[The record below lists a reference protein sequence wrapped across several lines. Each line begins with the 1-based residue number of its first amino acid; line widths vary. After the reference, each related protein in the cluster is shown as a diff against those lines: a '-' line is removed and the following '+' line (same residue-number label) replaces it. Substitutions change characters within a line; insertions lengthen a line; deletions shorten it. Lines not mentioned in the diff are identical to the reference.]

1 MTQDRPVPQN
11 KTSIPSPGD
20 RKAAACRLRLIPPL
34 LLGLLAACGA
44 GPDQAAGGRGGGQGF
59 GAGAPVTVVA
69 QRLQPQAFVDSYTAL
84 GTAQANESIEITV
97 RSSSIVTRI
106 DFREGQRVN
115 AGQVL
120 VELDTRQE
128 AASLSL
134 AEAQLKQAE
143 SQYRRSQAL
152 AATQVVSAAD
162 LDQLEANLAVARA
175 QLRGAQARLDT
186 LSVRAPFAGVVGLR
200 KISLGDL
207 VSPDTV
213 ITTLDDVSSIKL
225 GFSIPE
231 AFMDTVRTG
240 MPISAVTTVYPGRPF
255 AGEVT
260 SIDSR
265 VDPVTRSVAVIATL
279 PNAGGALKPGMFMTV
294 NLEKRREAVL
304 LIAEESLVP
313 REGRQYVF
321 VIEDGKAAEREVLLG
336 GRTPGFA
343 EIRSG
348 LEAGA
353 LVVTEGTQ
361 RLHDGTPVSVN
372 PGT

>member
-1 MTQDRPVPQN
+1 MPQN
-11 KTSIPSPGD
+11 NTPGQSFTSHRTAIQL
-20 RKAAACRLRLIPPL
+20 ARLVPAL
-34 LLGLLAACGA
+34 LCGLLAACGS
-44 GPDQAAGGRGGGQGF
+44 GPDQAAGSPGGPSGF
-59 GAGAPVTVVA
+59 GGAAPVAVIA
-69 QRLQPQAFVDSYTAL
+69 QRLEPQSFIDSYTAL
-84 GTAQANESIEITV
+84 GTAQAKESIEVTV
-97 RSSSIVTRI
+97 RSSSVVTGI
-106 DFREGQRVN
+106 NFREGQQVR

-175 QLRGAQARLDT
+175 QVRGARARLDT

-200 KISLGDL
+200 KVSLGDL

-213 ITTLDDVSSIKL
+213 ITTLDDVSTIKL

-231 AFMDTVRTG
+231 TFMDTVHTG
-240 MPISAVTTVYPGRPF
+240 MPISAVTAVYPDRPF
-255 AGEVT
+255 VGEVT

-294 NLEKRREAVL
+294 KLEKRREAVL

-321 VIEDGKAAEREVLLG
+321 VVEDGKAAEREVVLG

-353 LVVTEGTQ
+353 VVVTEGTQ
-361 RLHDGTPVSVN
+361 RLHDGTPVSVKT
-372 PGT
+372 GT

>member
-1 MTQDRPVPQN
+1 MPHNNNVSHRRSARSMTR
-11 KTSIPSPGD
+11 T
-20 RKAAACRLRLIPPL
+20 RLVL
-34 LLGLLAACGA
+34 LMPALLSLLAACGSRTEQASPGRA
-44 GPDQAAGGRGGGQGF
+44 GNPSGF
-59 GAGAPVTVVA
+59 GAGAPVVVIA
-69 QRLQPQAFVDSYTAL
+69 QRLQPQAFTDRYTAI
-84 GTAQANESIEITV
+84 GTAQANESIEVTV
-97 RSSSIVTRI
+97 RSSSVVTRI
-106 DFREGQRVN
+106 NFREGQPVN
-115 AGQVL
+115 TGQVL

-128 AASLSL
+128 AASLNL
-134 AEAQLKQAE
+134 AEAQLSQAE

-152 AATQVVSAAD
+152 AATQVISAAD

-175 QLRGAQARLDT
+175 QVSGARARLDT
-186 LSVRAPFAGVVGLR
+186 LSVKAPFAGVVGLR
-200 KISLGDL
+200 KVSLGDL
-207 VSPDTV
+207 VSPDTI

-231 AFMDTVRTG
+231 TFMDTVRTG
-240 MPISAVTTVYPGRPF
+240 MPISAVTTVYPDQQF
-255 AGEVT
+255 AGKVT

-294 NLEKRREAVL
+294 SLEKQRDKVL

-321 VIEDGKAAEREVLLG
+321 IVENGKAAEREVILG

-361 RLHDGTPVSVN
+361 RLHEGTPVSVA
-372 PGT
+372 PDT

>member
-1 MTQDRPVPQN
+1 MTQDRSVPQN
-11 KTSIPSPGD
+11 NTSLRSCAH
-20 RKAAACRLRLIPPL
+20 RVRLVPAL
-34 LLGLLAACGA
+34 LLSLLAACGS
-44 GPDQAAGGRGGGQGF
+44 GPDQAAAGRGTPSGF
-59 GAGAPVTVVA
+59 GGGAPVTVIA
-69 QRLQPQAFVDSYTAL
+69 QRLQPQSFVDRYTAL

-97 RSSSIVTRI
+97 RSSSVVTRI
-106 DFREGQRVN
+106 DFREGQQVR
-115 AGQVL
+115 ADQVL

-175 QLRGAQARLDT
+175 QVSGARARLDT

-200 KISLGDL
+200 KVSLGDL

-213 ITTLDDVSSIKL
+213 ITTLDDVSTIKL

-231 AFMDTVRTG
+231 TFMEAVRVG
-240 MPISAVTTVYPGRPF
+240 MPISAVTTVYPDRQF

-265 VDPVTRSVAVIATL
+265 VDPVTRSVAVIANL

-294 NLEKRREAVL
+294 KLEKRREAVL

-321 VIEDGKAAEREVLLG
+321 IVENGKAAEREVILG
-336 GRTPGFA
+336 SRTPGFA
-343 EIRSG
+343 EILSG
-348 LEAGA
+348 LESGA

-361 RLHDGTPVSVN
+361 RLHEGTPVSVT
-372 PGT
+372 PDT

>member
-1 MTQDRPVPQN
+1 MPQN
-11 KTSIPSPGD
+11 KIILDWPL
-20 RKAAACRLRLIPPL
+20 ACHQTGICLSRLVPVL
-34 LLGLLAACGA
+34 LLGLLAACGSRS
-44 GPDQAAGGRGGGQGF
+44 DQAGGRGGSSGF
-59 GAGAPVTVVA
+59 AGGGPVTVIT
-69 QRLQPQAFVDSYTAL
+69 QRLQPQSFTDRYTAL
-84 GTAQANESIEITV
+84 GTAQANESIEVTV
-97 RSSSIVTRI
+97 RSSSVVTGI
-106 DFREGQRVN
+106 NFGEGQPVR

-152 AATQVVSAAD
+152 AETKVVSAAD
-162 LDQLEANLAVARA
+162 LEQLEANLAVARA
-175 QLRGAQARLDT
+175 QVRGARARLDT
-186 LSVRAPFAGVVGLR
+186 LSVKAPFAGVVGLR
-200 KISLGDL
+200 KVSLGDL

-213 ITTLDDVSSIKL
+213 ITTLDDVRTIKL

-231 AFMDTVRTG
+231 TFMDTVRTD
-240 MPISAVTTVYPGRPF
+240 MPISAVTTVYPDRQF
-255 AGEVT
+255 AGKVT

-279 PNAGGALKPGMFMTV
+279 PNADGALKPGMFMTV
-294 NLEKRREAVL
+294 SLEKQREKVL

-321 VIEDGKAAEREVLLG
+321 VVEDGKAAEREVILG

-353 LVVTEGTQ
+353 VVVTEGTQ
-361 RLHDGTPVSVN
+361 RLHEGTPVSVT
-372 PGT
+372 PGS

>member
-1 MTQDRPVPQN
+1 MLV
-11 KTSIPSPGD
+11 SAIS
-20 RKAAACRLRLIPPL
+20 
-34 LLGLLAACGA
+34 LLAACGS
-44 GPDQAAGGRGGGQGF
+44 GPDQAAGSRGSSGFGGGG
-59 GAGAPVTVVA
+59 PVTVIA
-69 QRLQPQAFVDSYTAL
+69 QRLQPQSFTDRYTAL
-84 GTAQANESIEITV
+84 GTAQANESIEVTV
-97 RSSSIVTRI
+97 RSSSVVTGI
-106 DFREGQRVN
+106 NFREGQPVK

-143 SQYRRSQAL
+143 SAYRRSQAL
-152 AATQVVSAAD
+152 AATKVVSAAD

-175 QLRGAQARLDT
+175 QVRGARARLDT
-186 LSVRAPFAGVVGLR
+186 LSVKAPFAGVVGLR

-207 VSPDTV
+207 VSPDSV
-213 ITTLDDVSSIKL
+213 ITTLDDVSTIKL

-231 AFMDTVRTG
+231 TFMDTVRTG
-240 MPISAVTTVYPGRPF
+240 MPISALTTVYPDQQF
-255 AGEVT
+255 AGKVT
-260 SIDSR
+260 SIDTR
-265 VDPVTRSVAVIATL
+265 VDPVTRSVAVIAAL
-279 PNAGGALKPGMFMTV
+279 PNTGGALKPGMFMTV
-294 NLEKRREAVL
+294 SLEKQREAVL

-321 VIEDGKAAEREVLLG
+321 VIEDGKAAEREVVLG

-343 EIRSG
+343 EIRNG

-361 RLHDGTPVSVN
+361 RLHEGTPVSVT
-372 PGT
+372 PDT

>member
-1 MTQDRPVPQN
+1 MPQN
-11 KTSIPSPGD
+11 NKTRGPCTGS
-20 RKAAACRLRLIPPL
+20 RTAHRLVRLMPAL
-34 LLGLLAACGA
+34 LLSLLAACGSRS
-44 GPDQAAGGRGGGQGF
+44 DQAPAGRGGPPGF
-59 GAGAPVTVVA
+59 DAGAPVTVIA
-69 QRLQPQAFVDSYTAL
+69 RRLQPQSFTDRYTAI
-84 GTAQANESIEITV
+84 GTAQANESIEVTV
-97 RSSSIVTRI
+97 RSSSVVTRI
-106 DFREGQRVN
+106 DFREGQLVRT
-115 AGQVL
+115 GQVL

-134 AEAQLKQAE
+134 AEAQLRQAE

-175 QLRGAQARLDT
+175 QVRGAQARLDT

-213 ITTLDDVSSIKL
+213 ITTLDDVSTIKL

-231 AFMDTVRTG
+231 TFMDTVRTG
-240 MPISAVTTVYPGRPF
+240 MPISAVTTVYPDQQF
-255 AGEVT
+255 AGKVT

-265 VDPVTRSVAVIATL
+265 IDPVTRSVAVIATL
-279 PNAGGALKPGMFMTV
+279 PNTGGALKPGLFMTV
-294 NLEKRREAVL
+294 SLEKQRDKVL

-321 VIEDGKAAEREVLLG
+321 IVVDGKAVEREVILG
-336 GRTPGFA
+336 SRTPGFA

-348 LEAGA
+348 LDAGA
-353 LVVTEGTQ
+353 LVVAEGTQ
-361 RLHDGTPVSVN
+361 RLHNGTPVSVT
-372 PGT
+372 PDT

>member
-1 MTQDRPVPQN
+1 MPQN
-11 KTSIPSPGD
+11 DNTPG
-20 RKAAACRLRLIPPL
+20 RPRAGSQAMTCLARLMPAL
-34 LLGLLAACGA
+34 LLGLLAACGSRS
-44 GPDQAAGGRGGGQGF
+44 DQAARGGSGPPGF
-59 GAGAPVTVVA
+59 GAGAPVTVIA
-69 QRLQPQAFVDSYTAL
+69 RRLEPQAFIDRYTAL
-84 GTAQANESIEITV
+84 GTAQANESIEVTV
-97 RSSSIVTRI
+97 RSSSVVTRI

-115 AGQVL
+115 AGQML

-152 AATQVVSAAD
+152 AATNVVSAAD

-175 QLRGAQARLDT
+175 QVRGARARLDT

-213 ITTLDDVSSIKL
+213 ITTLDDVSTIKL

-231 AFMDTVRTG
+231 TFMDTVRTG
-240 MPISAVTTVYPGRPF
+240 MPISAVSTVYPDRQF

-279 PNAGGALKPGMFMTV
+279 PNAGGTLKPGMFMTV
-294 NLEKRREAVL
+294 SLEKHRDKVL
-304 LIAEESLVP
+304 LIAEESLMP

-321 VIEDGKAAEREVLLG
+321 VIEDGKATEREVMVG

-348 LEAGA
+348 LDAGA

-361 RLHDGTPVSVN
+361 RLHEGTPVSVT
-372 PGT
+372 PDT